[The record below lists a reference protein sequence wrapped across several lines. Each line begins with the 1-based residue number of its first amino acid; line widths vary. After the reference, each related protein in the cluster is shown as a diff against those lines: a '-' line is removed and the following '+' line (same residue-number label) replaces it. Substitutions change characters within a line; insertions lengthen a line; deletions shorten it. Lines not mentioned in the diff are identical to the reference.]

1 MSLRTALRFSFDLCI
16 PSRAERPP
24 SGPGWLHE
32 IKHDGYR
39 LIAHREADAVR
50 LITRNGYDWRERYPT
65 VTRAIERLPCETCVI
80 DGEVVICGEDGRAIF
95 ERLQNGPRIKPDAVL
110 YAFDLL
116 ELDGKDFRPFP
127 LIQRKRAL
135 EKLIK
140 KASPGVTY
148 NDHEIG
154 DGWLIFRHACKLGL
168 EGIVSK
174 RVTSPYRPGRSR
186 DWIKTKSPEAI
197 AAQRVR
203 SENWNR

>member
-1 MSLRTALRFSFDLCI
+1 MSLRAASRFPFELCI

-39 LIAHREADAVR
+39 LIAHRDAETVR
-50 LITRNGYDWRERYPT
+50 LITRYGYDWRERYPT
-65 VTRAIERLPCETCVI
+65 VLRATERLPCETCVI

-95 ERLQNGPRIKPDAVL
+95 ERLQNGPRVKQEALL

-116 ELDGKDFRPFP
+116 ELDGKDLRSLP
-127 LIQRKRAL
+127 LIQRKQTL
-135 EKLIK
+135 QKLLK
-140 KASPGVTY
+140 RASPGIVY

-174 RVTSPYRPGRSR
+174 RITSPYRNGRSR
-186 DWIKTKSPEAI
+186 DWFKTKSPEGI
-197 AAQRVR
+197 AAQRIR
-203 SENWNR
+203 SENWNK